1 MKSNEGAGAV
11 DARRTRRQRGSATV
25 EFVVVLPVLLLIA
38 GSVIAGGRAWLAHAG
53 VEQLAESAA
62 RQASISRTADQA
74 QSSALEL
81 VRRDA
86 AAGGLPCMGGVEV
99 SVDTSGFAVPVGQ
112 PASVSA
118 TVRCRVGLSD
128 LLLPGIPGTV
138 DASASATSVLD
149 RYRARE

>member
-1 MKSNEGAGAV
+1 MTSNQTLKTIH
-11 DARRTRRQRGSATV
+11 ARRTRQQRGSATV
-25 EFVVVLPVLLLIA
+25 EFVIVLPVLLLIA

-74 QSSALEL
+74 RASAIEL

-86 AAGGLPCMGGVEV
+86 AASGLPCLGGVAV

-112 PASVSA
+112 PARVNA
-118 TVRCRVGLSD
+118 TVQCRVGLSD